1 MAANDRIPTA
11 TAISISWCDHGMVRI
26 HLLDANGHA
35 FAVAGFTA
43 ERAKDVAG
51 DLLGTAMSAAQTE
64 HRERVY

>member
-11 TAISISWCDHGMVRI
+11 TAISISWCGPGLVHI

-43 ERAKDVAG
+43 ERATAVAG
-51 DLLGTAMSAAQTE
+51 DLLGTAMSAGQVE
-64 HRERVY
+64 HRERVH